1 MSVKE
6 TAKNA
11 RRLAAASMIAALSFS
26 LMYIGTLTM
35 VFDLCAVVLGA
46 IGTAFAVIELRGAWP
61 WLIAAVCS
69 LLCLLL
75 LPDKFAA
82 LEYIILGGVYPI
94 VKSYI
99 ERLPRL
105 WQWIIKLGYFNVLLT
120 GAMLIA
126 EYVLNIDED
135 WVALSIAV
143 YAMANVTFVVFDIAL
158 TVLISA
164 YLSRFRKRFKIKF

>member
-26 LMYIGTLTM
+26 LMYIGTLAL
-35 VFDLCAVVLGA
+35 VFDLCAVALGA
-46 IGTAFAVIELRGAWP
+46 IGTAFAMIELRGAWP

-82 LEYIILGGVYPI
+82 FEYMILGGVYPI

-105 WQWIIKLGYFNVLLT
+105 WQWPLKLVYLNILLT
-120 GAMLIA
+120 GAMLLA
-126 EYVLNIDED
+126 EYVLHIEEE
-135 WVALSIAV
+135 WLVLSVSMYALTNTAFII
-143 YAMANVTFVVFDIAL
+143 FDIAL

-164 YLSRFRKRFKIKF
+164 YLTRYRKRFKIRF